1 MADNALGIAA
11 PEGRPSSGRF
21 DPSENAVQR
30 TRAWTGLLVVIAGD
44 ALIGGA
50 AAFGVFKGGDATSA
64 QSVAILSS
72 AFTAI
77 STMTAAYFGI
87 RAVTNTAQ
95 SAVAQQAAT
104 TMATAA
110 SAAAG
115 PTGGGP
121 GGPGGPGAPSPDGP
135 TGLGTAVA
143 MEPGTAVAVE
153 PGTAVAVEPGT
164 AVAQEPGTAA
174 AQEPGTA
181 VAVEPAGAGTAAD
194 AEPAAAGPKP
204 DRPVDEP
211 DDATQDDQYALINET
226 GNDRQDMT
234 EEEEASLLEG
244 EFGPADHHGIYG
256 APKGDESQ

>member
-1 MADNALGIAA
+1 MLSSGV
-11 PEGRPSSGRF
+11 PRPSECS
-21 DPSENAVQR
+21 
-30 TRAWTGLLVVIAGD
+30 
-44 ALIGGA
+44 
-50 AAFGVFKGGDATSA
+50 K
-64 QSVAILSS
+64 
-72 AFTAI
+72 
-77 STMTAAYFGI
+77 
-87 RAVTNTAQ
+87 
-95 SAVAQQAAT
+95 
-104 TMATAA
+104 AA

-153 PGTAVAVEPGT
+153 PGTAVAQEPGT
-164 AVAQEPGTAA
+164 AAAQEPGTAA

-181 VAVEPAGAGTAAD
+181 VAVEPAGADTAAD

-211 DDATQDDQYALINET
+211 ADATQDDQYALINET

>member
-44 ALIGGA
+44 ALIGGGP
-50 AAFGVFKGGDATSA
+50 AFGVFKGGDATSA

-143 MEPGTAVAVE
+143 VE
-153 PGTAVAVEPGT
+153 PGTAVAVEP
-164 AVAQEPGTAA
+164 
-174 AQEPGTA
+174 
-181 VAVEPAGAGTAAD
+181 AD

>member
-143 MEPGTAVAVE
+143 V
-153 PGTAVAVEPGT
+153 
-164 AVAQEPGTAA
+164 
-174 AQEPGTA
+174 EPGTA

-211 DDATQDDQYALINET
+211 DALINET

>member
-121 GGPGGPGAPSPDGP
+121 RHRGRRRARRSR
-135 TGLGTAVA
+135 AEA
-143 MEPGTAVAVE
+143 R
-153 PGTAVAVEPGT
+153 
-164 AVAQEPGTAA
+164 
-174 AQEPGTA
+174 
-181 VAVEPAGAGTAAD
+181 PAGGRAGRRH
-194 AEPAAAGPKP
+194 AG
-204 DRPVDEP
+204 RPVR
-211 DDATQDDQYALINET
+211 ADQR
-226 GNDRQDMT
+226 DRQRPPGHDR
-234 EEEEASLLEG
+234 G
-244 EFGPADHHGIYG
+244 GG
-256 APKGDESQ
+256 SQPPRGRIRPRRSSRDLWRAQRR

>member
-143 MEPGTAVAVE
+143 
-153 PGTAVAVEPGT
+153 
-164 AVAQEPGTAA
+164 
-174 AQEPGTA
+174 
-181 VAVEPAGAGTAAD
+181 VEPAGAGTAAD
-194 AEPAAAGPKP
+194 SEPAAAGPKP

>member
-11 PEGRPSSGRF
+11 PEVRPSSGRF

-143 MEPGTAVAVE
+143 VE
-153 PGTAVAVEPGT
+153 PGA
-164 AVAQEPGTAA
+164 
-174 AQEPGTA
+174 
-181 VAVEPAGAGTAAD
+181 AGTAAD

>member
-95 SAVAQQAAT
+95 SAVTQQAAT

-121 GGPGGPGAPSPDGP
+121 GGPGGPGAPTPDGP
-135 TGLGTAVA
+135 AGL
-143 MEPGTAVAVE
+143 GTAVAVE
-153 PGTAVAVEPGT
+153 PGTT
-164 AVAQEPGTAA
+164 VAQEPGTAA

>member
-143 MEPGTAVAVE
+143 V
-153 PGTAVAVEPGT
+153 
-164 AVAQEPGTAA
+164 
-174 AQEPGTA
+174 EPGTA

-194 AEPAAAGPKP
+194 AGPKP

-256 APKGDESQ
+256 APKGDEAQ

>member
-11 PEGRPSSGRF
+11 PDGRRPRGKF
-21 DPSENAVQR
+21 NPSENALQR

-50 AAFGVFKGGDATSA
+50 ATFGVIKSGAASSA

-87 RAVTNTAQ
+87 RAATNTAQ
-95 SAVAQQAAT
+95 SAVAQQGAT
-104 TMATAA
+104 TLATAGG
-110 SAAAG
+110 AAAG

-121 GGPGGPGAPSPDGP
+121 GGPGGPGAPTPDAP
-135 TGLGTAVA
+135 AGL
-143 MEPGTAVAVE
+143 
-153 PGTAVAVEPGT
+153 GTAVAVEPGT
-164 AVAQEPGTAA
+164 AVAQEPGTA
-174 AQEPGTA
+174 
-181 VAVEPAGAGTAAD
+181 VAVEPAGADTPAD

-226 GNDRQDMT
+226 GNDREDMT
-234 EEEEASLLEG
+234 EEEEAGLLVG

>member
-121 GGPGGPGAPSPDGP
+121 GGPGAPSPDGP

-143 MEPGTAVAVE
+143 M
-153 PGTAVAVEPGT
+153 
-164 AVAQEPGTAA
+164 
-174 AQEPGTA
+174 EPGTA

-211 DDATQDDQYALINET
+211 DDATQDEQYALINET

>member
-77 STMTAAYFGI
+77 ST
-87 RAVTNTAQ
+87 
-95 SAVAQQAAT
+95 
-104 TMATAA
+104 

-143 MEPGTAVAVE
+143 V
-153 PGTAVAVEPGT
+153 
-164 AVAQEPGTAA
+164 
-174 AQEPGTA
+174 EPGTA

-204 DRPVDEP
+204 DRPEDEP
-211 DDATQDDQYALINET
+211 YALINET

>member
-143 MEPGTAVAVE
+143 V
-153 PGTAVAVEPGT
+153 
-164 AVAQEPGTAA
+164 
-174 AQEPGTA
+174 EPGTA